1 MAPDSTQ
8 STRETGAWIA
18 RRIRDARDQR
28 GWSQTELA
36 DRLRCTQTAVS
47 LWESG
52 KRTPGL
58 DDLIEIADA
67 LDMDVNTFLP
77 PNLARRPVVAVLRA
91 TAERLVDSQLYTAID
106 QLVSDAEGMTLPER
120 ELVVSAAAPSHAA
133 NELLEKAKV
142 DALPIDVQDLCT
154 RCGVL
159 VLARAFP
166 NALSGLV
173 FAHEGGAVIGINTD
187 HVETR
192 RRFSMAHELG
202 HFLLGHHERSSDYE
216 HRFHI
221 DVSEGTPP
229 GFDWRAERAAND
241 FAADLLMPRRLI
253 AAEFQRSEDPTK
265 LAARFDVS
273 GIAMGYRLVNLGM
286 R

>member
-1 MAPDSTQ
+1 MASDSHQ
-8 STRETGAWIA
+8 STRETSAWIA
-18 RRIRDARDQR
+18 RRIREARDQL

-36 DRLRCTQTAVS
+36 DRLGRTQTAVS
-47 LWESG
+47 LWEAG

-58 DDLIEIADA
+58 DDLIDIADV
-67 LDMDVNTFLP
+67 LEMDVNTFLP
-77 PNLARRPVVAVLRA
+77 PNRARRPVVAVLRA
-91 TAERLVDSQLYTAID
+91 TAERLVDSHLYTAID
-106 QLVSDAEGMTLPER
+106 ELVSDAEGMTLPER

-133 NELLEKAKV
+133 NELLEKAQV
-142 DALPIDVQDLCT
+142 EAPPIDVLDLCT

-159 VLARAFP
+159 VLKRSFP
-166 NALSGLV
+166 EALSGLV
-173 FAHEGGAVIGINTD
+173 FAHESGAVIGINTNQ
-187 HVETR
+187 VETR
-192 RRFSMAHELG
+192 QRFSMAHELG

-221 DVSEGTPP
+221 DVSEGNPP

-241 FAADLLMPRRLI
+241 FAADLLMPRRFI
-253 AAEFQRSEDPTK
+253 AAEFQQSQDPAK

-273 GIAMGYRLVNLGM
+273 EIAMGYRLVNLGL